1 MEGLHVH
8 LSVLQ
13 LFVLFLGLIPFFFF
27 WRVLASYLA
36 AQDHPLGA
44 AMSFIF

>member
-1 MEGLHVH
+1 MGDVHVH

-27 WRVLASYLA
+27 WRVIASWLS
-36 AQDHPLGA
+36 AQDHPLGQ